1 VAATKIAK
9 RPIAERDTLQ
19 RHVKDA
25 ADPMFIG
32 RVGAFRAR
40 EAIGPGREELADRLG
55 AVIRKLYEVYVATDA
70 SLTEIS
76 GLFGRFDRDPPA
88 YRTAACRTPR
98 TRLPG

>member
-9 RPIAERDTLQ
+9 LPIAERDTLQ

-40 EAIGPGREELADRLG
+40 EAIGPGRKELADCLG
-55 AVIRKLYEVYVATDA
+55 AI
-70 SLTEIS
+70 
-76 GLFGRFDRDPPA
+76 
-88 YRTAACRTPR
+88 
-98 TRLPG
+98 